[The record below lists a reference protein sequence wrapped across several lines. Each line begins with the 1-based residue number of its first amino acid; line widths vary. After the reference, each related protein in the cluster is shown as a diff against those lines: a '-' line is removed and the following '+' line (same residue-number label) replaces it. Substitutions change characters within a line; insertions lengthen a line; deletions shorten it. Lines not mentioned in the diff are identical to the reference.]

1 MSDPDPKMGC
11 EAIERY
17 GELMKK
23 GISGVEN
30 RRLGLERG

>member
-17 GELMKK
+17 EELMKK
-23 GISGVEN
+23 GAAGWSID
-30 RRLGLERG
+30 